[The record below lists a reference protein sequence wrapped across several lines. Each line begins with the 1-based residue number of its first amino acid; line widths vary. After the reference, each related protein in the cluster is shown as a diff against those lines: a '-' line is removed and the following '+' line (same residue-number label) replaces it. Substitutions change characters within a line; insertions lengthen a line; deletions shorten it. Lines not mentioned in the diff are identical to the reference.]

1 MKVFTAALPFLIL
14 AAALGPQTHGLPAR
28 ELGLAIR
35 EPHRPMIQHAGVHR
49 PSTCCFSFTP
59 RSIRCEIMKDYFLTT
74 SGCSQ
79 PAVIF
84 RTKGEQEVCFR
95 PSADGVR
102 ECMVKLDSAETPGK
116 ESGEEK
122 LY

>member
-1 MKVFTAALPFLIL
+1 MKVFAAALPFLIL
-14 AAALGPQTHGLPAR
+14 AAALGPQTHGLAPD

-49 PSTCCFSFTP
+49 PTDCCSSFTP
-59 RSIRCEIMKDYFLTT
+59 RSIRCKIMESYYETS

-84 RTKGEQEVCFR
+84 ITKRGQQVC
-95 PSADGVR
+95 ADPHSRRVQHCL
-102 ECMVKLDSAETPGK
+102 EKLNSELGK
-116 ESGEEK
+116 RLGEEE

>member
-1 MKVFTAALPFLIL
+1 MKVFAAALPFLIL
-14 AAALGPQTHGLPAR
+14 AAAHGR
-28 ELGLAIR
+28 LAH
-35 EPHRPMIQHAGVHR
+35 EAHSGGSLSLNHGVHR

-59 RSIRCEIMKDYFLTT
+59 RRIRCEIMKDYFLTT

-84 RTKGEQEVCFR
+84 RTRGGQEVCFR

-102 ECMVKLDSAETPGK
+102 ECMVKLDSA
-116 ESGEEK
+116 
-122 LY
+122 